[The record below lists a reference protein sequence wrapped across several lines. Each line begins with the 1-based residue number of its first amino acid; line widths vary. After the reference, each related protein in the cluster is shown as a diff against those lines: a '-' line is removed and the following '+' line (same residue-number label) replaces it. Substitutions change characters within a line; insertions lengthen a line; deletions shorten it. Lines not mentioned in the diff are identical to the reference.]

1 MQGVVMEKFIK
12 ITKDGE
18 TIEVHPSALAD
29 HKRLGWVEVE
39 EDAETESKPE
49 PKPEPVKEKRAK
61 EK

>member
-1 MQGVVMEKFIK
+1 MEKFIK

-39 EDAETESKPE
+39 PAVEVETVE